1 MAKFFQDIESST
13 SEINENEKKSLTVKI
28 NLVETT
34 KPRLTKSSDDISEQV
49 NDGIKSKT
57 KL

>member
-28 NLVETT
+28 NIVETT
-34 KPRLTKSSDDISEQV
+34 KPRLTKSSDDISKQV
-49 NDGIKSKT
+49 NK
-57 KL
+57 

>member
-13 SEINENEKKSLTVKI
+13 SEINENEKKSVKI

-34 KPRLTKSSDDISEQV
+34 KPRLTKSSDDISKQV
-49 NDGIKSKT
+49 NK
-57 KL
+57 